1 MSPDDS
7 NLFVTSRIG
16 ERMLLRGLCILFFM
30 GLLAVALRPDVSAA
44 QESREPVTPLDGTLK
59 RVTVHGSSLRGNL
72 LGDDPNRDVSVYLP
86 PSYATSP
93 DRRYPVVYILHGFT
107 DSDLGWFG
115 WQEHFVNVPAA
126 MERAMEEGA
135 AREMILVIPN
145 AFTAYEGSMYS
156 SSAVTG
162 DWETF
167 IAEELVNYVDQHYRT
182 IPERESRGLAGHSM
196 GGYGTL
202 RIGMKRPDVFSSLY
216 AMSPCCLAP
225 RLEPDSGAV
234 TRAQQISQL
243 DQVSDAEFLTKAMLA
258 SAAAWSPA
266 PEDPP
271 LYIDLPVE
279 DGAMQSD
286 VVAEWVANAP
296 LAMVHQYVPELRRL
310 KAIAVDAGAQDQP
323 VATNTE
329 KLARVLSE
337 YGIDHTVEIYDPGT
351 HIDRIDERVE
361 YHVIPFFSD
370 HLMFPE

>member
-1 MSPDDS
+1 M
-7 NLFVTSRIG
+7 
-16 ERMLLRGLCILFFM
+16 LFFS
-30 GLLAVALRPDVSAA
+30 GLLVATVLPNASTA
-44 QESREPVTPLDGTLK
+44 QDARQPVTPLDGTLE
-59 RVTVHGSSLRGNL
+59 RVTVHGTSLEDNL
-72 LGDDPNRDVSVYLP
+72 LGDDPDRAVSVYLP
-86 PSYATSP
+86 PSYEASP
-93 DRRYPVVYILHGFT
+93 DRRYPVVYMLHGFT

-126 MERAMEEGA
+126 MEQGMEA
-135 AREMILVIPN
+135 DTVREMILVIPN

-156 SSAVTG
+156 SSAATG

-167 IAEELVNYVDQHYRT
+167 VAEELVNYVDQNYRT
-182 IPERESRGLAGHSM
+182 IPKRDSRGLAGHSM

-216 AMSPCCLAP
+216 AMSPCCLAS
-225 RLEPDSGAV
+225 RLEPDSAAV
-234 TRAQQISQL
+234 ARAQQITQL

-279 DGAMQSD
+279 DGEVRSD

-296 LAMVHQYVPELRRL
+296 LALVHQYVPELRQL
-310 KAIAVDAGAQDQP
+310 TAIALDAGAQDQP
-323 VATNTE
+323 IATNTE
-329 KLARVLSE
+329 NFAGILSE

-361 YHVIPFFSD
+361 NHVLPFFSD
-370 HLMFPE
+370 RLVFSE